1 MPVKGAISILT
12 TADDA
17 GQRLDT
23 VVARHLA
30 DCSRSMAATL
40 IRKGALRVQDAV
52 KKPGY
57 KVRGGEIIA
66 GQIPSPEAIALQPE
80 PIPLRILYEDEHLI
94 VLNKQ
99 PGLVVHPAPG
109 NYSGTLVNGL
119 LYHCPNLEGIGLE
132 RRPGIV
138 HRLDKGTSGTLVVA
152 KNQVALNR
160 LAEQFKARRIAKT
173 YLALVYGEMPSAS
186 GTINLPVGRHPVD
199 RKKMSVH
206 SRRGREAETR
216 WWVKQRFGGL
226 TLVGVD
232 LKTGR
237 THQIRVHCAAMKRPI
252 VGDPAYCTKKTARQ
266 HLSRMNVDNA
276 LKLKL
281 QGAGRQMLHAWKLA
295 FAHPQTG
302 TQMSFQAPLPA
313 DMEALLEGLR
323 LEGLGAAFLSDHPS
337 EGEKG

>member
-12 TADDA
+12 TPDDA

-23 VVARHLA
+23 VVAQCLP
-30 DCSRSMAATL
+30 DCSRSMAAIL
-40 IRKGALRVQDAV
+40 IRNGAIRVQGAV

-66 GQIPSPEAIALQPE
+66 GQIPPPEAIALEPE
-80 PIPLRILYEDEHLI
+80 PIPLNILYEDEHLI

-109 NYSGTLVNGL
+109 NYRGTLVNGL

-138 HRLDKGTSGTLVVA
+138 HRLDKGTSGALVVA

-160 LAEQFKARRIAKT
+160 LADQFKTRTVMKT
-173 YLALVYGEMPSAS
+173 YLALVYGEMPSDR
-186 GTINLPVGRHPVD
+186 GVIRLPVGRHPVD

-206 SRRGREAETR
+206 SRRGRMAETR
-216 WWVKQRFGGL
+216 WWVRQRFGGL

-237 THQIRVHCAAMKRPI
+237 THQIRVHCAALKRPI

-266 HLSRMNVDNA
+266 HLARLDLDNA

-281 QGAGRQMLHAWKLA
+281 QGVGRQMLHAWELT
-295 FAHPQTG
+295 FVHPQTHA
-302 TQMSFQAPLPA
+302 QMSFQAPLPA
-313 DMEALLEGLR
+313 DMGALLAALG
-323 LEGLGAAFLSDHPS
+323 LEGVGNMSLSDHPF